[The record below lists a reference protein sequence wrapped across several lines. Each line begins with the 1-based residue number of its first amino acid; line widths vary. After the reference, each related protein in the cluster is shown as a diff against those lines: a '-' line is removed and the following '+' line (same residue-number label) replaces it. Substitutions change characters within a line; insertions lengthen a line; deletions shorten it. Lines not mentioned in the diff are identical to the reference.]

1 MAAAAPAPPD
11 TVVAPAGDVVRA
23 VAATVSAGGRRIVHA
38 LLGRRAVLGV
48 IGLLLLTAAVGLLV
62 PQDAPVTYPLAR
74 ALGLDHV
81 FAGWWFRA
89 IIAVAA
95 AQLGLA
101 TARLARRD
109 WRRVRRDR
117 GPASRSS
124 FIVVDGL
131 SLAEALK
138 RTGYV
143 RLRVSPEAER
153 HVKNVWG
160 YTAAGLL
167 HAGMLSAMLS
177 MMFVSLTASS
187 GVLTLTEGATVS
199 SAAALEDARQGPLAS
214 EPLLSYAVH
223 LDRIDISYWPKGE
236 ARRIS
241 GTYSIIRPGKTETLV
256 VATNAPVAVD
266 GLRLFQDSRVGYGYG
281 LTVQRD
287 GVTMTPRLVLPLPES
302 ADAPS
307 YYDTELENGDLLRAK
322 VVHDP
327 TAPNGAPVLTL
338 RLMRGDDIVGEQS
351 FDSTGTA
358 MLGDTSVSVDV
369 ATRWS
374 ILVLE
379 RTRGMGLLFASFFAI
394 LAGATLMYGAS
405 PRELTLVKHSD
416 GTVTADWHAVRFAR
430 LYASEERLL
439 REAAS
444 GAKEDTGD

>member
-1 MAAAAPAPPD
+1 MEATALAPTG
-11 TVVAPAGDVVRA
+11 TVEVRAGNGVCA
-23 VAATVSAGGRRIVHA
+23 VAATVSAAGRRIACVV
-38 LLGRRAVLGV
+38 LGRRAVLAV
-48 IGLLLLTAAVGLLV
+48 IGLLLLTTTVGLLV
-62 PQDAPVTYPLAR
+62 PQDAPVVYPPAR

-89 IIAVAA
+89 IVAVAA

-101 TARLARRD
+101 TARLIRRD
-109 WRRVRRDR
+109 WRRVRRNR
-117 GPASRSS
+117 GPASRCS
-124 FIVVDGL
+124 FIVMDGL

-138 RTGYV
+138 RAGYV
-143 RLRVSPEAER
+143 RLRVSPESER

-160 YTAAGLL
+160 YAAAGLL
-167 HAGMLSAMLS
+167 HAGMLSAMLGV
-177 MMFVSLTASS
+177 MLVSLTASS

-199 SAAALEDARQGPLAS
+199 SATALEGARQGPLAS
-214 EPLLSYAVH
+214 GPLLPYAVH
-223 LDRIDISYWPKGE
+223 LDRIDISYWPNGE

-256 VATNAPVAVD
+256 VSTNAPVVVD

-281 LTVQRD
+281 LTVERD
-287 GVTMTPRLVLPLPES
+287 GTTMTPRLVLPLPES
-302 ADAPS
+302 AEAPS

-338 RLMRGDDIVGEQS
+338 RLMRGDDLLGEQS

-374 ILVLE
+374 ILAVE
-379 RTRGMGLLFASFFAI
+379 RTRGMGFLFASFFAI
-394 LAGATLMYGAS
+394 LAGAMLIYGAT
-405 PRELTLVKHSD
+405 PRELTLVKHD
-416 GTVTADWHAVRFAR
+416 DDTVTADWHAVRFAT
-430 LYASEERLL
+430 LYANEERML
-439 REAAS
+439 REAAA
-444 GAKEDTGD
+444 GAKEDGGD